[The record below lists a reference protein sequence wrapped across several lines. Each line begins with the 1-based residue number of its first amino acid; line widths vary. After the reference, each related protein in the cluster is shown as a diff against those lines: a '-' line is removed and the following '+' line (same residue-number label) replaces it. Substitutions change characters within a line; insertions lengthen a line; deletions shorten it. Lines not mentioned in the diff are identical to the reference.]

1 MNWKSM
7 LVILGAAAATAA
19 LGNCPDE
26 ELRTYLGAN
35 GRMYKWQEQVGK
47 AMGDADLRV
56 RGHAKEFEGKAQKK
70 LGDMKEIAREDL
82 RDVDDDD
89 RPLTGDR

>member
-47 AMGDADLRV
+47 AICQIETKGNFNQPLD
-56 RGHAKEFEGKAQKK
+56 AQKRICENGEGGANDK
-70 LGDMKEIAREDL
+70 STPPSYPPAQ
-82 RDVDDDD
+82 
-89 RPLTGDR
+89 